1 MSYRLGVDVG
11 GTFTDLFLVDEKSG
25 GTFTAKVPSTPA
37 DQSIGVLKGIERVC
51 RKAGIEAS
59 AIDHVMHGTTVATN
73 TVLTGTGA
81 RCGLVTTQGYRQV
94 LQIARSF
101 VPGGLGGW
109 VIYNKS
115 LPMAPLACTV
125 EAVERVSARGD
136 VVLALDED
144 RLRLD
149 LRSLKAKSI
158 EALTVSLINSFANAA
173 HERRIRAIAH
183 EELPGIPVSLS
194 SDVVP
199 EMQEYERTVTTV
211 ANSYVRP
218 KVSKYIENLRGKIQQ
233 AAQDVKL
240 HILRSDGGLS
250 GTQAAIEYPV
260 NLLMSGPAGGV
271 TGALWVAVQA
281 GFPNLLTVDVGG
293 TSTDVA
299 LIQNGEPRLRRET
312 TIGDVTVRASSV
324 DIRTVG
330 AGGGSIAHVP
340 ELTKA
345 LRVGPQSAGADPGP
359 AAYGKGGIEP
369 TVTDANVVL
378 GLLPAQQKL
387 GGDMSLD
394 HGLAAR
400 AVGKVASAL
409 GLSLEEAARGIYD
422 IVNENMV
429 GALRLVSVEQG
440 YDPRDYALIA
450 FGGAGPLHANALSRL
465 LGSWPAIIPPG
476 PGVLC
481 ALGDATTSVRDER
494 SRTYVKKFSDT
505 NAGELATILSELA
518 DAAIR
523 SLEQEGVRR
532 TEITTTY
539 QVDLRYHGQ
548 GLRLTIPI
556 ALKDLKK
563 HGLTA
568 ISSAF
573 DAEHKRLFTFALE
586 LEHELV
592 TLRAAVQG
600 RGIRVRRA
608 ATLKGTSNARAAVV
622 GKQRSFM
629 DGKRVTAL
637 IYDRAKFK
645 AGNLIRGPA
654 IIMEMDSTTVVLPGH
669 HGRVDGFGNV
679 LIYPDGFKPPKK
691 PATRRAA
698 PAKRA
703 GPAQRAVSSPKRT
716 AGSAKRTVAAPK
728 RNVRAKSKFKS

>member
-11 GTFTDLFLVDEKSG
+11 GTFTDLFLVDEKSAR
-25 GTFTAKVPSTPA
+25 TFTAKVPSTPS
-37 DQSIGVLKGIERVC
+37 DQSIGVLNGIERVC
-51 RKAGIEAS
+51 RKAGIEPRS
-59 AIDHVMHGTTVATN
+59 IDHVMHGTTVATN

-115 LPMAPLACTV
+115 LPMAPLSCTI
-125 EAVERVSARGD
+125 EASERVGAKGE
-136 VVLALDED
+136 VVLALDETQ
-144 RLRLD
+144 LRLD
-149 LRSLKAKSI
+149 LRSLRSKSI

-173 HERRIRAIAH
+173 HEKRVREIAH

-218 KVSKYIENLRGKIQQ
+218 KVSKYIENLRGKISE
-233 AAQDVKL
+233 AASEVKL
-240 HILRSDGGLS
+240 HILRSDGGLA
-250 GTQAAIEYPV
+250 GTEAAIEYPV

-271 TGALWVAVQA
+271 TGALWVAVQS

-299 LIQNGEPRLRRET
+299 LIQDGVPRLRRET

-345 LRVGPQSAGADPGP
+345 LRVGPQSAGAVPGP
-359 AAYGKGGIEP
+359 AAYGKGGVEP

-387 GGDMSLD
+387 GGDMLLNRE
-394 HGLAAR
+394 LAVQ
-400 AVGKVASAL
+400 AVQKVADSL
-409 GLSLEEAARGIYD
+409 ELSLEDAARGIYD

-494 SRTYVKKFSDT
+494 SRTFVKKFSDT
-505 NAGELATILSELA
+505 TPTQLALILSELA
-518 DAAIR
+518 DAAAR
-523 SLEQEGVRR
+523 SLELEGVSRGD
-532 TEITTTY
+532 ITTSY
-539 QVDLRYHGQ
+539 EVDLRYHGQ
-548 GLRLTIPI
+548 GLRLTVPI
-556 ALKDLKK
+556 ALKELKSQ
-563 HGLTA
+563 GLKA
-568 ISSAF
+568 ISAAF
-573 DAEHKRLFTFALE
+573 DAEHKRLFTFALQ

-592 TLRAAVQG
+592 TLRAAVKG
-600 RGIRVRRA
+600 RGIKVKRA
-608 ATLKGTSNARAAVV
+608 GVIKGTANPRVAVV
-622 GKQRSFM
+622 GKQRSYM

-637 IYDRAKFK
+637 IYDRAKLK
-645 AGNLIRGPA
+645 SGNVVRGPA
-654 IIMEMDSTTVVLPGH
+654 IIMEMDSTTVVLPKH
-669 HGRVDGFGNV
+669 HGSVDALGNV
-679 LIYPDGFKPPKK
+679 LIYPDGHKK
-691 PATRRAA
+691 P
-698 PAKRA
+698 
-703 GPAQRAVSSPKRT
+703 
-716 AGSAKRTVAAPK
+716 
-728 RNVRAKSKFKS
+728 KSKSTKSRS